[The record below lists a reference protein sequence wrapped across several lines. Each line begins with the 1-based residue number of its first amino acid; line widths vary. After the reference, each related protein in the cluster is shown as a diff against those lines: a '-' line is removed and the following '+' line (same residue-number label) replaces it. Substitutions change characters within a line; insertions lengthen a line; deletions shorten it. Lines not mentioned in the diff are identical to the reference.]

1 MTAKELLPLIKSKSK
16 GDKFSEYLV
25 KFLKTRRDWP
35 IFAAFS
41 QWNEIDGED
50 IQYSPDKTQ
59 TRNIIIGYGD
69 MDDGWVHGARL
80 SSIIGGRAGKEQF
93 AYSPAFKCILLPD
106 WFDRY
111 IEGGKCCIDPEHRL
125 YADSERWEVSPDGKD
140 RRCIWC
146 GNHEQYLHTEMVPR
160 QSWRTKI

>member
-1 MTAKELLPLIKSKSK
+1 MTAKELIPLIKSKSK
-16 GDKFSEYLV
+16 GDKYSECLV
-25 KFLKTRRDWP
+25 KFLKTIRDWP

-50 IQYSPDKTQ
+50 IQFSPEKTQ

-80 SSIIGGRAGKEQF
+80 SSIIGGRASKERF

-106 WFDRY
+106 WFKRY

-125 YADSERWEVSPDGKD
+125 YADSERWEVSADGKE
-140 RRCIWC
+140 RQCIWC
-146 GNHEQYLHTEMVPR
+146 GNHAQYLHTEMVPR
-160 QSWRTKI
+160 QRWITKI